1 MNSTEKKLKE
11 FVENDEFYKDNLYV
25 ENPDDM
31 EFSIDDVKLEIAS
44 ESITFNN
51 ICLFTTVNYPKEY
64 YLLLPE
70 VVYRLKNCDYDFRFD
85 SIDKKSKEWLIFN
98 SQLNTIMIEKFLIGY
113 YNTPIHP
120 FKIIKEKESKEI
132 FKKSIPN
139 IEWNSKEMEKI
150 KQFLTLQQFGLNGFI
165 GYEYSALLISSK
177 ILKSMISKLTSL
189 EYNLT
194 INRMNV
200 YII

>member
-1 MNSTEKKLKE
+1 MNSTERKLKE
-11 FVENDEFYKDNLYV
+11 FVKNEEFYKDNLYV

-31 EFSIDDVKLEIAS
+31 EFSIDDAKLEIVS
-44 ESITFNN
+44 EFITFKD
-51 ICLFTTVNYPKEY
+51 ICLFTTTNYPKEY

-70 VVYRLKNCDYDFRFD
+70 VVYRLKNCDYDFGFD

-98 SQLNTIMIEKFLIGY
+98 SQLNSIKIEKFLIGY
-113 YNTPIHP
+113 YRSIHA
-120 FKIIKEKESKEI
+120 FKIIKEKELKEI

-150 KQFLTLQQFGLNGFI
+150 KQFLTLQQFSLRGFV
-165 GYEYSALLISSK
+165 GYEYNALLISSK
-177 ILKSMISKLTSL
+177 ILKSMISKLTPL

-194 INRMNV
+194 INRMDV

>member
-1 MNSTEKKLKE
+1 MNSTERKLKE
-11 FVENDEFYKDNLYV
+11 FVKNEEFYKDNLYV

-31 EFSIDDVKLEIAS
+31 EFNIDDAKLEIVS
-44 ESITFNN
+44 ESITFKD
-51 ICLFTTVNYPKEY
+51 ICLFTTTNYPKEY

-70 VVYRLKNCDYDFRFD
+70 VVYRLKNCDYDFGFD

-98 SQLNTIMIEKFLIGY
+98 SQLNSIKIEKFLIGY
-113 YNTPIHP
+113 YRSIHA
-120 FKIIKEKESKEI
+120 FKIIKEKELKEI

-150 KQFLTLQQFGLNGFI
+150 KQFLTLQQFSLRGFV
-165 GYEYSALLISSK
+165 GYEYNALLISSK
-177 ILKSMISKLTSL
+177 ILKSMISKLTPL

-194 INRMNV
+194 INRMDV

>member
-1 MNSTEKKLKE
+1 MNNTEKKLKE
-11 FVENDEFYKDNLYV
+11 FVENDQLYKDNLYV
-25 ENPDDM
+25 ENPDDI
-31 EFSIDDVKLEIAS
+31 EFSIDDVKLEILS
-44 ESITFNN
+44 NSITFKD
-51 ICLFTTVNYPKEY
+51 ICLFTTTNYPKDY

-70 VVYRLKNCDYDFRFD
+70 VVYRLKNCDYDFGFD

-98 SQLNTIMIEKFLIGY
+98 SQLNSIMIEKFLIGY
-113 YNTPIHP
+113 YRFNHA
-120 FKIIKEKESKEI
+120 FKIIKEKELKEI

-150 KQFLTLQQFGLNGFI
+150 KQFLTLQQFSLRGFV
-165 GYEYSALLISSK
+165 GYEYNALLISSK
-177 ILKSMISKLTSL
+177 ILKSMISKLTPL

>member
-1 MNSTEKKLKE
+1 MNSTERKLKE
-11 FVENDEFYKDNLYV
+11 FVKNEEFYKDNLYV

-31 EFSIDDVKLEIAS
+31 EFSIDDAKLEIVS
-44 ESITFNN
+44 ESITFKD
-51 ICLFTTVNYPKEY
+51 ICLFTTTNYPKEY
-64 YLLLPE
+64 YLLLSE
-70 VVYRLKNCDYDFRFD
+70 VVYRLKNCDYDFGFD

-98 SQLNTIMIEKFLIGY
+98 SQLNSIKIEKFLIGY
-113 YNTPIHP
+113 YRSIHA
-120 FKIIKEKESKEI
+120 FKIIKEKELKEI

-150 KQFLTLQQFGLNGFI
+150 KQFLTLQQFSLRGFV
-165 GYEYSALLISSK
+165 GYEYNALLISSK
-177 ILKSMISKLTSL
+177 ILKSMISKLTPL

-194 INRMNV
+194 INRMDV